1 MSNLKHP
8 AKYNR
13 HFRCCGWVFLHRVD
27 DVSSRFRRGFL
38 YREASK
44 DFSSGKMT
52 TLAAASAPMVKL
64 SDIQSALARV
74 RKSIYVSPCTR
85 SETFSELTGNSIF
98 LKLEN
103 RQRTGAYKERG
114 ALNKLLSLT
123 TEERSCGVIAASAGN
138 HAQAV
143 AYHAS
148 NLGIR
153 ARIVMPLA
161 TPLIKVSATRGYG
174 GDVVLHGANYDE
186 AYDEALCLSAG
197 EHLTFVH
204 AFNDDEVI
212 AGQGTLG
219 LELLEQHPDLE
230 AVVVPI
236 GGGGLIGGIACALKE
251 TNSRIQVIGVQPA
264 RLPSVKVALSEGKPV
279 TLPPAVTIADGIA
292 VRRAGE
298 RTLPLIQKYVDDVVT
313 VEEEEIANAVLLLLE
328 REKTLAE
335 GAGAAAVAAIVNRRV
350 PMIGDKTGK
359 KVAVVVSGGNID
371 VTLLARIIERGLVK
385 DGRLVRLRVHLPD
398 YPGALHRV
406 TGILAQH
413 RANIVETSY
422 DRAYHNVNLGDTAID
437 ITMETRGPD
446 HIAELISA
454 LGANGYTHERIL

>member
-1 MSNLKHP
+1 MANP
-8 AKYNR
+8 
-13 HFRCCGWVFLHRVD
+13 
-27 DVSSRFRRGFL
+27 
-38 YREASK
+38 
-44 DFSSGKMT
+44 
-52 TLAAASAPMVKL
+52 AAASVPMVTL
-64 SDIQSALARV
+64 SDIQSALVRV

-85 SETFSELTGNSIF
+85 SETFSELTGNSIY

-123 TEERSCGVIAASAGN
+123 TEERSQGVIAASAGN

-186 AYDEALCLSAG
+186 AYEEAMRLG
-197 EHLTFVH
+197 VQEGLTFVH
-204 AFNDDEVI
+204 AFDDDAVI

-230 AVVVPI
+230 AVVVPV
-236 GGGGLIGGIACALKE
+236 GGGGLIGGIGCALKE
-251 TNSRIQVIGVQPA
+251 TNLGIQVIGVQPA
-264 RLPSVKVALSEGKPV
+264 RLPSVKVALAEGKPV
-279 TLPPAVTIADGIA
+279 TLPSAVTIADGIA
-292 VRRAGE
+292 VRRVGA
-298 RTLPLIQKYVDDVVT
+298 RTLPLVQKYVDDIVT

-335 GAGAAAVAAIVNRRV
+335 GAGAAALAAVVNRRI
-350 PMIGDKTGK
+350 PMIHERTGK
-359 KVAVVVSGGNID
+359 KVVAVVSGGNID

-406 TGILAQH
+406 TGILAEH

-454 LGANGYTHERIL
+454 LSANGYTHERIL

>member
-1 MSNLKHP
+1 M
-8 AKYNR
+8 
-13 HFRCCGWVFLHRVD
+13 VT
-27 DVSSRFRRGFL
+27 
-38 YREASK
+38 AS
-44 DFSSGKMT
+44 
-52 TLAAASAPMVKL
+52 TLSAPGVTL
-64 SDIQSALARV
+64 SQIQSALV
-74 RKSIYVSPCTR
+74 RIRQSIPVSPCTR
-85 SETFSELTGNSIF
+85 SETFSELTGSSIY

-123 TEERSCGVIAASAGN
+123 AEEKSKGVIAASAGN

-148 NLGIR
+148 NLGIH
-153 ARIVMPLA
+153 AKIVMPLA

-174 GDVVLHGANYDE
+174 GEVILHGANYDE
-186 AYDEALCLSAG
+186 AFEEAMRLSAQD
-197 EHLTFVH
+197 HLTFVH
-204 AFNDDEVI
+204 AFNDDAVI

-230 AVVVPI
+230 AVIVPI
-236 GGGGLIGGIACALKE
+236 GGGGLIGGIGCALKE
-251 TNSRIQVIGVQPA
+251 TNPRIQVIGVQPA
-264 RLPSVKVALSEGKPV
+264 RLPSVKVALTEGKPV
-279 TLPPAVTIADGIA
+279 TLPSAVTIADGIA

-298 RTLPLIQKYVDDVVT
+298 RTLPLVQKYVDDIVT

-328 REKTLAE
+328 REKILAE
-335 GAGAAAVAAIVNRRV
+335 GAGAAALAALVNRKIPVVR
-350 PMIGDKTGK
+350 DNTGK
-359 KVAVVVSGGNID
+359 KIVVVVSGGNID

-398 YPGALHRV
+398 YPGALHRL

-437 ITMETRGPD
+437 VTMETRGPD

-454 LGANGYTHERIL
+454 LVANGYNHERIL

>member
-1 MSNLKHP
+1 MVTL
-8 AKYNR
+8 R
-13 HFRCCGWVFLHRVD
+13 H
-27 DVSSRFRRGFL
+27 
-38 YREASK
+38 
-44 DFSSGKMT
+44 
-52 TLAAASAPMVKL
+52 
-64 SDIQSALARV
+64 IQSALARL
-74 RKSIYVSPCTR
+74 RNSIYVSPCSL
-85 SETFSELTGNSIF
+85 SETFSDLTGNSIY

-114 ALNKLLSLT
+114 ALNKLLSLAA
-123 TEERSCGVIAASAGN
+123 EERSNGVIAASAGN

-153 ARIVMPLA
+153 ATIVMPLP
-161 TPLIKVSATRGYG
+161 TPLIKVSATRGFG
-174 GDVVLHGANYDE
+174 GDVVLHGSNYDE
-186 AYDEALCLSAG
+186 AYEEALRLSAE

-204 AFNDDEVI
+204 AFDDDAVI

-219 LELLEQHPDLE
+219 LELLEQHPDLD
-230 AVVVPI
+230 AVIVPI
-236 GGGGLIGGIACALKE
+236 GGGGLIGGMGCALKE
-251 TNSRIQVIGVQPA
+251 TNPRIYVVGVQPA
-264 RLPSVKVALSEGKPV
+264 RIPSAKVALSEGKPA
-279 TLPPAVTIADGIA
+279 TLPSAVTIADGIA
-292 VRRAGE
+292 VRRVGE
-298 RTLPLIQKYVDDVVT
+298 RTLPLIQKYVDDIVT

-328 REKTLAE
+328 REKMLAE
-335 GAGAAAVAAIVNRRV
+335 GAGAAAVAALVNRRI
-350 PMIGDKTGK
+350 PMVRERAGK
-359 KVAVVVSGGNID
+359 KIVVVVSGGNID

-398 YPGALHRV
+398 YPGALHRL
-406 TGILAQH
+406 TGILAKH